1 MKSEKR
7 PTSLV
12 NRLRPGLDDGPGGQE
27 LGTSGTP
34 QEPVVPSRIQSR
46 QDAIGVVVSEYGT
59 IIALVA
65 LVVLFSVLLPHSF
78 LTVTN
83 LREVL
88 TEAAPLAVISIGLTI
103 VAMVGEFDLSVGYN
117 ASYTC
122 LLVAGLMSMQH
133 FPALVAIAAVFAVGA
148 VIGIVNGVL
157 VSRVG
162 VNSVIATLGV
172 GTVVQGLNYAYTG
185 GAPVVSGIS
194 AVFLDLATD
203 SYGGIPLYIIVAVVI
218 MLLAVLMLR
227 FTRFG
232 QEVQAV
238 GGNTEAARLAGVRV
252 TRTRTGAFVIC
263 GVLAAMTGMMT
274 TSLIGSGASDAGDS
288 YLLSAFAAV
297 FLGSATFRA
306 GRFNVVGTIIGVL
319 IIQVSLDGLA
329 IFGEPSY
336 AQDLLTGGILIV
348 AVSTSAVGRR
358 LLSR

>member
-1 MKSEKR
+1 
-7 PTSLV
+7 
-12 NRLRPGLDDGPGGQE
+12 
-27 LGTSGTP
+27 
-34 QEPVVPSRIQSR
+34 
-46 QDAIGVVVSEYGT
+46 
-59 IIALVA
+59 
-65 LVVLFSVLLPHSF
+65 
-78 LTVTN
+78 
-83 LREVL
+83 
-88 TEAAPLAVISIGLTI
+88 
-103 VAMVGEFDLSVGYN
+103 
-117 ASYTC
+117 
-122 LLVAGLMSMQH
+122 
-133 FPALVAIAAVFAVGA
+133 